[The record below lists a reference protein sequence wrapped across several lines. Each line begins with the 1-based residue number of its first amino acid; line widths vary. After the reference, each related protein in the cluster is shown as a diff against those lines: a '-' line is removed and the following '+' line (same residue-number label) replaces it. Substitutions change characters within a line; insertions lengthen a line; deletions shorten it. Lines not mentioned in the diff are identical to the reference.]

1 MNTTI
6 IFGTK
11 KLGQAQES
19 LSKEKYPELAVVTVE
34 GQKGAKKSRR
44 VLLNTKASEL
54 LSCELGST
62 QRVVFASLETGIDS
76 PKQVLIAN
84 ADLMDNEVQVTYKTS
99 KNAVSY
105 TNSKEKGKAITSTH
119 ACSEIFSFLGMDD
132 TQDIEFELTPFDS
145 TEVEAFLFTKVSD
158 SSEMAEPATA
168 EETVLDTNNG
178 SMSGEDLSAS
188 VKAEVARA
196 EEESPVLEE
205 AIEDQ
210 VEDQDKD
217 QADADLEEEAYM
229 KNLEVS
235 EEVAEEVDGV
245 EWM

>member
-34 GQKGAKKSRR
+34 GQRGAGKSRR
-44 VLLNTKASEL
+44 VLLNTKAAEL

-62 QRVVFASLETGIDS
+62 QKVVFASLETGIDS

-119 ACSEIFSFLGMDD
+119 ACNEIFSFLGMDD

-145 TEVEAFLFTKVSD
+145 IEVEAFLFTKVSD

-196 EEESPVLEE
+196 EVNDPVF
-205 AIEDQ
+205 
-210 VEDQDKD
+210 VEDTENLDQDED
-217 QADADLEEEAYM
+217 PTDRDLEEEAYI
-229 KNLEVS
+229 KNL
-235 EEVAEEVDGV
+235 EVAEEVDGA

>member
-44 VLLNTKASEL
+44 VLLNTKAAEL

-62 QRVVFASLETGIDS
+62 QRVVFASLETGVDS

-84 ADLMDNEVQVTYKTS
+84 ADLMDNDVEVTYKTS

-119 ACSEIFSFLGMDD
+119 ACNEIFSFLGMDD
-132 TQDIEFELTPFDS
+132 TQDIEFELTPFES
-145 TEVEAFLFTKVSD
+145 TEVEAFLFTQISD
-158 SSEMAEPATA
+158 SSEMSEPATA
-168 EETVLDTNNG
+168 EEDVLNTNNG

-196 EEESPVLEE
+196 EAESPVLEE
-205 AIEDQ
+205 STDSQ
-210 VEDQDKD
+210 DQDED
-217 QADADLEEEAYM
+217 LTDRDLEEEAYI
-229 KNLEVS
+229 KNLEAA
-235 EEVAEEVDGV
+235 EEVAEEVDGA